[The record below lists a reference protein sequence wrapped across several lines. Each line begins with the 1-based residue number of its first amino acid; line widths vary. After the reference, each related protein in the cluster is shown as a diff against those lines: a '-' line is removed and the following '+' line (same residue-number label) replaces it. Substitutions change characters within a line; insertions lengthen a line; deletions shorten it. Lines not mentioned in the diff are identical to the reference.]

1 MRPHERSFAAGS
13 LPPEKKCLLEPV
25 SGEGRGHGRPQRR
38 RAWLRVMA
46 VSVWQVLSAPAG
58 GGEKNLGTYLD
69 YAKNNAADVL
79 SGRQNPTPS
88 ESFDP

>member
-1 MRPHERSFAAGS
+1 
-13 LPPEKKCLLEPV
+13 
-25 SGEGRGHGRPQRR
+25 
-38 RAWLRVMA
+38 MA